1 MATIDFTDN
10 VTLVPAS
17 WLNDVDALVYQ
28 GVTAA
33 ALVGSDGTVGAPAY
47 SFSGDT
53 DSGLYRIGAN
63 NLGVAVNGAKVLDIA
78 TTGLTVV
85 GAAKLTTTDTGPS
98 ASAFSIAGTVLSSKG
113 TGNTYWSGYTSGAT
127 SEFGMLFGSNNTEN
141 DANIVWKKASNFL
154 QIGANPPSATIH
166 IVAAGSDM
174 ATFSSTGLAVTGVLT
189 VTPGSADN
197 AITLHGHSNA
207 WCINSVAAN
216 SGGIYYH
223 LNFSET
229 GVGITSNGTTVS
241 YPTTSDRRK
250 KVDRGLATDTD
261 VLKKTV
267 VHAFSWKETG
277 IADIGVF
284 AQEAIAIKPIAVTKG
299 DDDPAVVS
307 KTWGVDYSK
316 YVPDLILGWKNHEAR
331 VAAIEAAMQAHG
343 WTL

>member
-10 VTLVPAS
+10 VTLVPAA

-174 ATFSSTGLAVTGVLT
+174 ATFSSTGLAVTGTL
-189 VTPGSADN
+189 SA
-197 AITLHGHSNA
+197 T
-207 WCINSVAAN
+207 
-216 SGGIYYH
+216 GI
-223 LNFSET
+223 
-229 GVGITSNGTTVS
+229 IDASNGLKLTFYTPPASASTGTLGTCAYDANYFYVC
-241 YPTTSDRRK
+241 T
-250 KVDRGLATDTD
+250 ATDT
-261 VLKKTV
+261 
-267 VHAFSWKETG
+267 WKR
-277 IADIGVF
+277 A
-284 AQEAIAIKPIAVTKG
+284 AIAA
-299 DDDPAVVS
+299 
-307 KTWGVDYSK
+307 W
-316 YVPDLILGWKNHEAR
+316 
-331 VAAIEAAMQAHG
+331 
-343 WTL
+343 